1 MTPRRIWLGLVE
13 RHRRAVATV
22 LYTLTTAAA
31 LAAAFLA
38 RFEFDPAALFTD
50 VFVVG
55 LVLLVPVRL
64 ASNYLFR
71 MGIGRWRYVGI
82 RDLPRL
88 LTAVTVGSL
97 AFLALSWGLPGIPR
111 VPRSVVLLEWV
122 FSGYLIGGM
131 WVTYRLAFE
140 AIRTRRAVTRTRVLV
155 VGAGDA
161 GQALVGQM
169 HRSGSGL
176 VPVGLV
182 DDNPFKWGTLIHNV
196 EVVGAV
202 RDIPAIAQGLE
213 AEQII
218 IAIPSATPE
227 QLRTIVEACERSGL
241 PMKILPGMEALLTG
255 EVELSKLRAV
265 EVEDLLGRDP
275 VRLDLPALAEDLRGK
290 TILVT
295 GAAGSIGAE
304 LVRQIAANS
313 PKFLI
318 LLDQAE
324 TPLYFLELE
333 LRKAFPDLGMVAKVG
348 SVTSRGTLRAVFEEH
363 RPHRVFHAA
372 AYKHVP
378 MMESNPWEAVRA
390 NVIGTYRVA
399 RQAAESGV
407 EAFLLISTDKAVH
420 PSNVMGASKQL
431 AERVLL
437 YLQRLHPE
445 VAFRAVRFGNVL
457 GSNGS
462 VIPVFRQQMER
473 GEPLTVTHE
482 DVTRYFMTIPEA
494 VQLVLQASVLVESWG
509 RVSMLDMGQPMR
521 ILDLARNLLRLSGQP
536 FRLGENVVITGLRP
550 GEKLHEEL
558 STPEEKVWATSVE
571 RVSVLETAPGFD
583 EFPFEVAQALREGD
597 VALLVDYLL
606 AEFPV
611 VRRGHEA
618 RTFRA

>member
-1 MTPRRIWLGLVE
+1 MTPSRIWLALIE
-13 RHRRAVATV
+13 RHRRAIATV

-31 LAAAFLA
+31 LAGAFLV
-38 RFEFDPAALFTD
+38 RFEFDPNALLTD
-50 VFVVG
+50 MFVG
-55 LVLLVPVRL
+55 GIVLLVPVRL
-64 ASNYLFR
+64 AANYWFR
-71 MGIGRWRYVGI
+71 TGISRWRYVGI

-97 AFLALSWGLPGIPR
+97 LFLALSWGIPGIPR
-111 VPRSVVLLEWV
+111 VPRSIILLEWV
-122 FSGYLIGGM
+122 FSGYLVGGM
-131 WVTYRLAFE
+131 WVVYRLLHE
-140 AIRTRRAVTRTRVLV
+140 ALRARGATTRTRVIV

-161 GQALVGQM
+161 GQSLLGQM
-169 HRSGSGL
+169 FRSGSGL

-182 DDNPFKWGTLIHNV
+182 DDNPFRWGTLVHGV
-196 EVVGAV
+196 EVMGAV
-202 RDIPAIAQGLE
+202 RDLPGIAEELQ

-218 IAIPSATPE
+218 IAIPSATPV

-241 PMKILPGMEALLTG
+241 PMKILPGMDSLLTG
-255 EVELSKLRAV
+255 EVDLGKLRAV

-275 VRLDLPALAEDLRGK
+275 VRLDLPVLAEDVRGK

-295 GAAGSIGAE
+295 GAAGSIGSE
-304 LVRQIAANS
+304 LVRQIAANL
-313 PKFLI
+313 PGAVV

-333 LRKAFPDLGMVAKVG
+333 LRKSFPDLKVVAVVG
-348 SVTSRGTLRAVFEEH
+348 SVASRGTLRALFEEH
-363 RPHRVFHAA
+363 SPHRIFHAA

-378 MMESNPWEAVRA
+378 MMESNPWEAIRT

-399 RQAAESGV
+399 QQAVESGA

-431 AERVLL
+431 AERVVL

-494 VQLVLQASVLVESWG
+494 VQLVLHASVLVESWG

-558 STPEEKVWATSVE
+558 STPEEKVWATCVE

-583 EFPFEVAQALREGD
+583 ELPFEVVKAVREGE
-597 VALLVDYLL
+597 VAPLVDYLFW
-606 AEFPV
+606 EFPSV
-611 VRRGHEA
+611 SRGHEP
-618 RTFRA
+618 RPSRA